1 MFQSF
6 SIILAIVS
14 AFSFINFKFLKLPN
28 SIALMMMS
36 LLSVLL
42 LILTKPFFPAIYEF
56 FCDLVLSADF
66 EHLLLDIMLSFLLF
80 AGALHVNI
88 RKLASQRWSVLLFAS
103 FGVLISTFLVGSLSY
118 GAAQLINIELSYTFA
133 LVFGAL
139 ISPTDPIAVLA
150 ILKKYTISENLKMK
164 IEGESLFNDGVG
176 VVVFSG
182 LLIIAQLDQPT
193 IDPVLGTE
201 VGTLFLQEAIG
212 GLAFGAV
219 VGSLGYYSI
228 RSAMRNPHLAV
239 MLSLAMVLGGY
250 ATASILGISGPLAMV
265 VAGLVLGNKLDIN
278 HTDDQPCKALINN
291 FWEVIDEVLNGVL
304 FVMIG
309 LAMHQI
315 DFQLPIIGLSVLA
328 IVLVLI
334 SRFISVI
341 LPYSLIRHTSSSTLK
356 TTIMLTWGGLRG
368 GISLALAF
376 SLTDMPSGN
385 VIIQMTFIIVV
396 FSILVQGLTIG
407 KLVKKLFNDGTTT

>member
-1 MFQSF
+1 
-6 SIILAIVS
+6 
-14 AFSFINFKFLKLPN
+14 
-28 SIALMMMS
+28 
-36 LLSVLL
+36 
-42 LILTKPFFPAIYEF
+42 
-56 FCDLVLSADF
+56 
-66 EHLLLDIMLSFLLF
+66 
-80 AGALHVNI
+80 
-88 RKLASQRWSVLLFAS
+88 
-103 FGVLISTFLVGSLSY
+103 
-118 GAAQLINIELSYTFA
+118 
-133 LVFGAL
+133 
-139 ISPTDPIAVLA
+139 
-150 ILKKYTISENLKMK
+150 MK

-182 LLIIAQLDQPT
+182 LLIVAQLDQPT
-193 IDPVLGTE
+193 INPALGAE

-212 GLAFGAV
+212 GLAFGAA
-219 VGSLGYYSI
+219 VGFLGYYSI

-315 DFQLPIIGLSVLA
+315 DFQLSIIGLSVMA
-328 IVLVLI
+328 IVLVLF
-334 SRFISVI
+334 SRFISVL

-356 TTIMLTWGGLRG
+356 TTTMLTWGGLRG

>member
-6 SIILAIVS
+6 SIILALVS
-14 AFSFINFKFLKLPN
+14 IFSFINYKLFKLPN
-28 SIALMMMS
+28 SIALMIMS
-36 LLSVLL
+36 LISVII
-42 LILTKPFFPAIYEF
+42 LISIKPLFPEVYDF
-56 FCDLVLSADF
+56 FCDIVLDADF

-88 RKLASQRWSVLLFAS
+88 RKLAGQRWSVLLFAS
-103 FGVLISTFLVGSLSY
+103 LGVLISTFLVGSLVYLS
-118 GAAQLINIELSYTFA
+118 AQLINIDLAFIYA

-150 ILKKYTISENLKMK
+150 ILKKYTVSESIKLK

-182 LLIIAQLDQPT
+182 ILIIAQLNQPELNAE
-193 IDPVLGTE
+193 ISAE
-201 VGTLFLQEAIG
+201 VGSLFLQEALGGIALGALIG
-212 GLAFGAV
+212 FI
-219 VGSLGYYSI
+219 GYYGI
-228 RSAMRNPHLAV
+228 RSAMSNPHLAV

-250 ATASILGISGPLAMV
+250 AIASLLEVSGPLAMV
-265 VAGLVLGNKLDIN
+265 ISGLIIGNQLDIN
-278 HTDDQPCKALINN
+278 HQDNQPCKALLNN

-315 DFQLPIIGLSVLA
+315 NFELQIIGLSLIAA
-328 IVLVLI
+328 ILVLL
-334 SRFISVI
+334 SRFTSVI
-341 LPYSLIRHTSSSTLK
+341 LPYSLIRHKSFSAIK
-356 TTIMLTWGGLRG
+356 TATMMTWGGMRG

-376 SLTDMPSGN
+376 SLADFPYGDI
-385 VIIQMTFIIVV
+385 IIQMTFIIVV
-396 FSILVQGLTIG
+396 LSIIVQGLSIG
-407 KLVKKLFNDGTTT
+407 VLVKKLFP